1 MLDADP
7 DKPNSVI
14 LIYSQR
20 LEPADASVNTAR
32 SNKIYDN
39 IAILGATTREVNRA
53 LGCRPPLLLGQ
64 KLAAVAHAGTDVCA
78 PAEPGCFVLGL
89 PLLER
94 CFETFGNF
102 RVFAGEFL
110 GLAYIEGESK
120 QSVHTRSPRLAS

>member
-1 MLDADP
+1 VVLSEIRVFGPSEKWVTVSSSAAAIILTRLMHWPMLDADP

-53 LGCRPPLLLGQ
+53 L
-64 KLAAVAHAGTDVCA
+64 
-78 PAEPGCFVLGL
+78 
-89 PLLER
+89 
-94 CFETFGNF
+94 
-102 RVFAGEFL
+102 
-110 GLAYIEGESK
+110 
-120 QSVHTRSPRLAS
+120 